1 MEEQDKKERIIKG
14 EDVKYMVQAM
24 DRQGIPYQKAEN
36 GDIELLMTD
45 NEYTEALEDMQCEKE
60 MEAINY
66 RFCIV
71 SLRTA
76 CAVSDKCDRIM
87 SSMNT
92 NGFLVMQKD
101 QKAYENMLKYDV

>member
-1 MEEQDKKERIIKG
+1 MKEQEKKERIIKR
-14 EDVKYMVQAM
+14 EDSKYMAQAM

-36 GDIELLMTD
+36 GDIVLLMTD
-45 NEYTEALEDMQCEKE
+45 DEYEEALEDMQCEKE

-66 RFCIV
+66 QFCIV

-101 QKAYENMLKYDV
+101 QKEYEKMLKYDV

>member
-1 MEEQDKKERIIKG
+1 MKKQDKKERIIKG
-14 EDVKYMVQAM
+14 DDAKYMMQAM
-24 DRQGIPYQKAEN
+24 DRQNIPYQKKN
-36 GDIELLMTD
+36 GNVVLLMTD
-45 NEYTEALEDMQCEKE
+45 EEYSEALEDMQCEKE

>member
-1 MEEQDKKERIIKG
+1 MKKHNRSKRIING
-14 EDVKYMVQAM
+14 EDAKYMAQAM
-24 DRQGIPYQKAEN
+24 DRQNIPYQKKN
-36 GDIELLMTD
+36 GNVVLLMTD
-45 NEYTEALEDMQCEKE
+45 EEYKEALEDMQCEKE

-66 RFCIV
+66 HFCIV

-101 QKAYENMLKYDV
+101 QKEYENMLKYDI